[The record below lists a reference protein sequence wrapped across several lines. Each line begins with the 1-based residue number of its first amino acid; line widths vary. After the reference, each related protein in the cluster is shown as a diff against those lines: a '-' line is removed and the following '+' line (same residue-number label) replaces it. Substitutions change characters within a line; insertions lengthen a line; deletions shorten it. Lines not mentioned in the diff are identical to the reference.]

1 MKETPSA
8 NKSPP
13 KDDPRIDALIRGYAH
28 LSEQVEVLTE
38 QVKIQKHQVDDLTV
52 DAILAEF
59 HQKQERKTHAD
70 SPTPYGAHHRNQP
83 KKRKHQNICSR
94 RNRTANGRAETCR
107 EYRVYSAL
115 VF

>member
-8 NKSPP
+8 NKIPP

-59 HQKQERKTHAD
+59 HQNRNGKLTQIPQRHM
-70 SPTPYGAHHRNQP
+70 GAHHRNQP

-94 RNRTANGRAETCR
+94 RNRTANGRG
-107 EYRVYSAL
+107 
-115 VF
+115 